1 MKNIIV
7 VIEVRIC
14 FETLYFEVIYSLAIK
29 QSFVFVLKIAYF
41 VSSEVIQFWQ
51 LTKSKHYCGI
61 CKKVWNHS
69 DSGSWVS

>member
-41 VSSEVIQFWQ
+41 VSSEVI
-51 LTKSKHYCGI
+51 
-61 CKKVWNHS
+61 
-69 DSGSWVS
+69 